1 MELPYPEQV
10 LCFEG
15 LLFMYNDWVLV
26 SKIFYFHLY
35 LGKRSNLT
43 IVFQM
48 GWIHPSWFVFLKH
61 ILAQNT
67 SQYLRFGL
75 PNGSFTGLR
84 TGCPRKEG
92 AKVLILNPFKP
103 STRKGSLFAAARPQ
117 ATSGNFVWDLSH
129 SQKAKPGRYGWCEK
143 TRRGL
148 LHGTP
153 TPIHFGTPKTR
164 VQVEV
169 FFFKTIFMFSR
180 SLFFQP
186 MAGW

>member
-1 MELPYPEQV
+1 MELPCPEQV

-84 TGCPRKEG
+84 TGCPPKGRREG
-92 AKVLILNPFKP
+92 ADSKSIQAFN
-103 STRKGSLFAAARPQ
+103 SKGFTVRRCQ
-117 ATSGNFVWDLSH
+117 TSGYLREFRLGFESLAKSQARKVWVMWKNQKGFASWHPNSH
-129 SQKAKPGRYGWCEK
+129 PFWHPENACPGGS
-143 TRRGL
+143 
-148 LHGTP
+148 
-153 TPIHFGTPKTR
+153 F
-164 VQVEV
+164 
-169 FFFKTIFMFSR
+169 
-180 SLFFQP
+180 LF
-186 MAGW
+186 